1 MEFSRHEIKEKSM
14 SEPFLGELRIVG
26 YNFAPRGWA
35 MCNGQLLAINQ
46 NAALF
51 SILGTTYGGN
61 GQTNFALPNFQG
73 RAPIH
78 VANGFALGQTGG
90 EQNHTLSINEIPQH
104 THSVNGS
111 SGNGNRLT
119 AAGNTWAVE
128 GSNTTFIYSNGSQD
142 AHMAPSA
149 IANNGGNQPHSNM
162 QPFLVLNFIIA
173 LQGIFPSR
181 N

>member
-1 MEFSRHEIKEKSM
+1 M
-14 SEPFLGELRIVG
+14 SAPFLGELRIAA
-26 YNFAPRGWA
+26 YTFAPRGWA
-35 MCNGQLLAINQ
+35 MCNGQLLSITQ
-46 NAALF
+46 NTALF
-51 SILGTTYGGN
+51 AILGTTYGGN
-61 GQTNFALPNFQG
+61 GTTNFALPNFQG

-78 VANGFALGQTGG
+78 AGIGFNLGQAAG
-90 EQNHTLSINEIPQH
+90 ELNHTLTLSEMPQH
-104 THSVNGS
+104 THTVNGS
-111 SGNGNRLT
+111 SGNGNT
-119 AAGNTWAVE
+119 QSAAGNTWAVE

-142 AHMAPSA
+142 AHMAASA